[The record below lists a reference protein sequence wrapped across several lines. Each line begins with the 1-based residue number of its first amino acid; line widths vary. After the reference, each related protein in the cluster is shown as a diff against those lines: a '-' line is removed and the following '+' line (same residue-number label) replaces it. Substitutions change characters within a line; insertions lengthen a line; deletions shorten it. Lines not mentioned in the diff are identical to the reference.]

1 MKVFKMSKLEI
12 LKFEIKN
19 KLIFIEEQMLKS
31 KKTDNQVTDKIPD
44 YLDEI
49 SRLEKENTDLKAQSK
64 QLDQEHSKDL
74 KKVENLVFELSKLM
88 ENNNA

>member
-1 MKVFKMSKLEI
+1 MSKLEI

-31 KKTDNQVTDKIPD
+31 KKSDNQVTDKIPD

>member
-19 KLIFIEEQMLKS
+19 KLIFIQDQMLKS
-31 KKTDNQVTDKIPD
+31 KKNDDEVINKIPD

-49 SRLEKENTDLKAQSK
+49 SRLEKENLDLKAESK
-64 QLDQEHSKDL
+64 QLDREHSKDL
-74 KKVENLVFELSKLM
+74 EKVEGLVFELSKLM
-88 ENNNA
+88 ENNDA